1 MTRIE
6 GTVEIPAPVEE
17 VFAYAADW
25 RRWAE
30 WFEGVSDFEPTTEVT
45 RGNGARYA
53 YRAKM
58 MGIRA
63 KVETEIHDYVENA
76 GWRGVGTRGMPH
88 ATRWIFEGRGSSTRF
103 TYVQEYELP
112 VPLIGPLLDS
122 LLMKPAWRRIIDP
135 SLENLKRHFE
145 ESGRKDLSTEPP

>member
-6 GTVEIPAPVEE
+6 GTVEIAALVEE

-25 RRWAE
+25 KRWAD
-30 WFEGVSDFEPTTEVT
+30 WFVGVSGFESTTEIT
-45 RGNGARYA
+45 QGTGARYA

-58 MGIRA
+58 MGIPA
-63 KVETEIHDYVENA
+63 KVETEIHDYVENS

-88 ATRWIFEGRGSSTRF
+88 ATRWIFEGRDSSTRF
-103 TYVQEYELP
+103 TYVLEYELP
-112 VPLIGPLLDS
+112 VPLIGALLDS
-122 LLMKPAWRRIIDP
+122 LLMKPAWRRVIDT

-145 ESGRKDLSTEPP
+145 ESG